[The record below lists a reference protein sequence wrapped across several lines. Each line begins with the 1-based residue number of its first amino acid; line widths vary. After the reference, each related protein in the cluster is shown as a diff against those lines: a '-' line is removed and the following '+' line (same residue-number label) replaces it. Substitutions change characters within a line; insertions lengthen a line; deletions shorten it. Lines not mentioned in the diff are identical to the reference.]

1 MRKIFILVL
10 ALVILC
16 GLFGCGRQNSS
27 TVDSDYSSS
36 ASQPVSTAVN
46 DSDYQSY
53 TVDENKNI
61 LDSKTG
67 SPVAND
73 DLTLDSSG
81 NIVRKDNGQV
91 VVTFERVQENKK
103 INNSSQTQNEGTE
116 TSSRPEK
123 TVSSSKRKTSSSTG
137 SKPVVSSKPAASK
150 PKSHS
155 EPISIEKL
163 NHWDSL
169 YGEKEWKSLNT
180 DPSRQ
185 WYEGSNAFVCRFSAG
200 QDSHAAISVECYCL
214 LDEWKYP
221 LNNDNV
227 VKTMNGKEYV
237 QIRWSGY
244 QGDLYT
250 FLGGEDQVT
259 LELRCYDA
267 TGHHWLSDE
276 LKFKR
281 TGNDSLQLISG
292 DYQEFGL
299 KNGDVFTR

>member
-1 MRKIFILVL
+1 MHRIFILVL
-10 ALVILC
+10 AFGILC
-16 GLFGCGRQNSS
+16 SLCGCGEQSS
-27 TVDSDYSSS
+27 SAVDSDYSS
-36 ASQPVSTAVN
+36 AGSQSVSTSVN

-53 TVDENKNI
+53 TVDDNGNI

-67 SPVAND
+67 GLITND
-73 DLTLDSSG
+73 ELALDNNG
-81 NIVRKDNGQV
+81 NIVLKDSGRV
-91 VVTFERVQENKK
+91 VVAYEQVLENKK
-103 INNSSQTQNEGTE
+103 SYNSSQTKNKKAEN
-116 TSSRPEK
+116 SSKPEK
-123 TVSSSKRKTSSSTG
+123 AASSST
-137 SKPVVSSKPAASK
+137 SKISSSTISKPAVSSK
-150 PKSHS
+150 PKSHR

-169 YGEKEWKSLNT
+169 YGEKEWKLLNT

-221 LNNDNV
+221 LNHDNDV
-227 VKTMNGKEYV
+227 RTMNGKKYV

-281 TGNDSLQLISG
+281 TGNNSLKLISG